1 MNSNIP
7 LAFKTLLTCGFYSIY
22 SAKNQQSKT
31 KTIHAK
37 NNAIYTMLIH
47 EFHVLDPL
55 IEENV
60 YDPRSFLA
68 PFKQ

>member
-1 MNSNIP
+1 
-7 LAFKTLLTCGFYSIY
+7 
-22 SAKNQQSKT
+22 
-31 KTIHAK
+31 
-37 NNAIYTMLIH
+37 MLIH

-55 IEENV
+55 IEVNV